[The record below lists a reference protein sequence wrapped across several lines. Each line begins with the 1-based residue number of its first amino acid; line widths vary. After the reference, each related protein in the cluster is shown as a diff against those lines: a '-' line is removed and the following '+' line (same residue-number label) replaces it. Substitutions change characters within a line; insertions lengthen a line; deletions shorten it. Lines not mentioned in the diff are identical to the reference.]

1 MAGKAERLD
10 NTSLEMRKGR
20 GRRQGEWGCV
30 GGEGGGGRWQGGR
43 GDGTAEEGGK
53 KLGRWMKV
61 PGKLLGNGVL
71 EGDGKQWRKRGRYRV
86 PRKRWGRRDEG
97 PL

>member
-30 GGEGGGGRWQGGR
+30 GGEGGGGRWQSGR

-53 KLGRWMKV
+53 
-61 PGKLLGNGVL
+61 NSA
-71 EGDGKQWRKRGRYRV
+71 DG
-86 PRKRWGRRDEG
+86 
-97 PL
+97 